1 MQNQLIEIYEND
13 LRSNSDSLVKII
25 SNRLS
30 TAENAMHNII
40 GTYGTHTTADFISV
54 INRSNYTNSM
64 GKLSYY
70 PNYELEKM
78 IQNTTKTQQEIEPIT
93 ENFQEGDILDPEIL
107 NSLAT
112 LKTGNKLYTFN
123 AGSDGFYLR
132 IVMPVFFKNKF
143 SGILVNGYNPY
154 RYNSIISIS
163 TYSNQDSVM
172 LLDKNTGFCTLDQNG
187 NTNVNYFDYLNTVN
201 FISGSLETLKNT
213 FIADSYGLVRFIDP
227 TNQIEYYM
235 TYDDLGIANLVVCN
249 LIPYSYVEAQASKI
263 NASSD
268 DLILV
273 IFSVV
278 FIMIVL
284 IFVVDRKSTRLN
296 SSHP

>member
-1 MQNQLIEIYEND
+1 MKSKKLYLNSTIFLIIACVFVLGTISIGIKNYQAQMQNQLIEIYEND

-40 GTYGTHTTADFISV
+40 GTYGTHTTTDFISL

-78 IQNTTKTQQEIEPIT
+78 IQNTTKAQQEIEPIT
-93 ENFQEGDILDPEIL
+93 ENSQEKDILDLEIL

-112 LKTGNKLYTFN
+112 LKAGNKLYNFN

-227 TNQIEYYM
+227 TNQTEYYM
-235 TYDDLGIANLVVCN
+235 TYDDLGTANLVV
-249 LIPYSYVEAQASKI
+249 
-263 NASSD
+263 
-268 DLILV
+268 
-273 IFSVV
+273 
-278 FIMIVL
+278 
-284 IFVVDRKSTRLN
+284 
-296 SSHP
+296 